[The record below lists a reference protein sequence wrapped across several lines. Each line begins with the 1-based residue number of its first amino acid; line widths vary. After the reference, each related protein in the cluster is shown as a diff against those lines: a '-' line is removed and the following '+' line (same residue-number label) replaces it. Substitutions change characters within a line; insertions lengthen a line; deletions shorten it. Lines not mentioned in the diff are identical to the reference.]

1 MNIEGMP
8 LQKEE
13 GTVEVNQENK
23 TESKKLEFVQ
33 IDGKTLMDVTGL
45 TREEIIEVLREARE
59 NA

>member
-13 GTVEVNQENK
+13 GAVEVNQENK

-33 IDGKTLMDVTGL
+33 IDGKTIMDVTGL
-45 TREEIIEVLREARE
+45 TREEIIEVLTEERE

>member
-13 GTVEVNQENK
+13 GAVEINQENK
-23 TESKKLEFVQ
+23 KESKGLEFVQ
-33 IDGKTLMDVTGL
+33 IDGKTIMDVTGL
-45 TREEIIEVLREARE
+45 TRQEIIDKLTEERE